1 MNSAKKGVV
10 VYCASSSNI
19 APEYF
24 EQARLTGRLLAQAGV
39 PVISGGGS
47 AGLMAAVIE
56 GAVEAGGE
64 AIGVLPGFMIE
75 KGWDHPML
83 TRRIVTETMHER
95 KKLMADMS
103 RAAIALPGGV
113 GTLDELF
120 EIITWRQL
128 HIYNGNV
135 VICNI
140 AGFYDLLFQHLCHTA
155 EAGFMRREA
164 PDRLWFTADSAE
176 KAVELALS
184 PATDPGVQYQ
194 MPDRKTVSRC

>member
-1 MNSAKKGVV
+1 MSNPAKGVV

-19 APEYF
+19 APEFF
-24 EQARLTGRLLAQAGV
+24 EEGRLAGRLLAEAGV

-56 GAVEAGGE
+56 GAAEAGGE
-64 AIGVLPGFMIE
+64 TIGVLPRFMID
-75 KGWDHPML
+75 KGWDHPRL
-83 TRRIVTETMHER
+83 SKLIVTETMHER

-128 HIYNGNV
+128 HIYTGNV
-135 VICNI
+135 VICNS
-140 AGFYDLLFQHLCHTA
+140 AGFYNLLFDHLRHTA
-155 EAGFMRREA
+155 SEGFMRREA
-164 PDRLWFTADSAE
+164 PDRLWLTADNARE
-176 KAVELALS
+176 AVELALS
-184 PATDPGVQYQ
+184 PATDPGIQYQ
-194 MPDRKTVSRC
+194 MPDRKTLQ

>member
-128 HIYNGNV
+128 RIYNGNV

-164 PDRLWFTADSAE
+164 PERLWFIADSAE
-176 KAVELALS
+176 KAVRLALS

-194 MPDRKTVSRC
+194 MPDRKTVS